1 MKYKNIQVAIIDYDL
16 GNTYSVLNAIEFLG
30 YKVFVTSEYEKLKK
44 ANAIILPGVGAFEAA
59 IKSIVRKE
67 LDKILTELVLQEQKP
82 LLGICL
88 GMQLLA
94 NTSEENG
101 LHQGLGFIE
110 GNVKKITPK
119 SKAAVPHVGWNDL
132 NIIQNSKIYSRLKDS
147 KNFYFDH
154 SYHFECESQYISA
167 TCNYGGLSLVASVQ
181 KNNIFGV
188 QFHPEKSQNNGLRL
202 FRAFIENS

>member
-1 MKYKNIQVAIIDYDL
+1 MKKKQVAIIDYDL

-30 YKVFVTSEYEKLKK
+30 YKVFVTSDYEKLKK

-67 LDKILTELVLQEQKP
+67 LDKMLAELVLKEQKP

-94 NTSEENG
+94 NSSEENG
-101 LHQGLGFIE
+101 FHQGLGFIE
-110 GNVKKITPK
+110 GTVKKIIPIPK
-119 SKAAVPHVGWNDL
+119 SKATVPHVGWNDL
-132 NIIQNSKIYSRLKDS
+132 NIVQNSKIYVKLKDS

-154 SYHFECESQYISA
+154 SYHFECKSQYISA

>member
-1 MKYKNIQVAIIDYDL
+1 MRYKNTQIAIIDYDL

-30 YKVFVTSEYEKLKK
+30 YKVFVTSDYEKLKK

-59 IKSIVRKE
+59 IKSIIRQG
-67 LDKILTELVLQEQKP
+67 LDKILAELVLQEQKP

-94 NTSEENG
+94 NSSEENG
-101 LHQGLGFIE
+101 FHRGLGFIE
-110 GNVKKITPK
+110 GAVKKIIPK
-119 SKAAVPHVGWNDL
+119 SDATVPHVGWNDL
-132 NIIQNSKIYSRLKDS
+132 HTVQDSKIYSKLKDS

-154 SYHFECESQYISA
+154 SYHFECESQYVSA
-167 TCNYGGLSLVASVQ
+167 TCNYGGLSLVASIQ

>member
-1 MKYKNIQVAIIDYDL
+1 MKYKHTQIAIIDYDL

-30 YKVFVTSEYEKLKK
+30 YKVLVTSDYEKLKK
-44 ANAIILPGVGAFEAA
+44 ADAIILPGVGAFEAA
-59 IKSIVRKE
+59 IKSIIRKG
-67 LDKILTELVLQEQKP
+67 LDKILAELVLQEQKP

-94 NTSEENG
+94 NSSEENG
-101 LHQGLGFIE
+101 FHQGLGFIE
-110 GNVKKITPK
+110 GSVKKIIPISDAT
-119 SKAAVPHVGWNDL
+119 VPHVGWNDL
-132 NIIQNSKIYSRLKDS
+132 NMVQDSKIYSKLKDS

-154 SYHFECESQYISA
+154 SYYFECESKYVSA
-167 TCNYGGLSLVASVQ
+167 TCSYGGLSLAASVQ